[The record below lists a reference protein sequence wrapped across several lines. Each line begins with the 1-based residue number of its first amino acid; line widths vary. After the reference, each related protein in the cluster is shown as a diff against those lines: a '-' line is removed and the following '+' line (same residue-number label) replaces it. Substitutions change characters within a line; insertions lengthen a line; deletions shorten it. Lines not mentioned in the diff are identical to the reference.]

1 MDWLYYSDIGKKI
14 KTVRINPRRIMLPGN
29 KAHLLLVDDDER
41 ILSLLS
47 AYLSKN
53 NFLISSARNSKEDRC
68 LLDYFEFDLLVI
80 DIMMPGE
87 SGLDLLE
94 SIRKQTNV
102 PAIFLSAKGESKDKI
117 SGLEIG
123 ADDYLSKPF
132 EPKELLLR
140 LERLLIR
147 NEKKD
152 YNKSGRSIE
161 IGSKIF
167 DLQRLELHHENDLIK
182 LTNLETSL
190 LNFFVLN
197 PEKTIS
203 REMVINGL
211 DLSQGK
217 QDLNIRNVDVQITR
231 LRKKIE
237 EDPTNPR
244 HLKTIRGKGYR
255 FLP

>member
-1 MDWLYYSDIGKKI
+1 MS
-14 KTVRINPRRIMLPGN
+14 GN
-29 KAHLLLVDDDER
+29 KAHLLLVDDDKR

-47 AYLSKN
+47 TYLSKN
-53 NFLISSARNSKEDRC
+53 NFLVSSARNSIEARS
-68 LLDYFEFDLLVI
+68 LLNYFEFDLLII

-87 SGLDLLE
+87 NGLNLLE

-140 LERLLIR
+140 LERLLLR
-147 NEKKD
+147 NNRKSSNETDRYVKIG
-152 YNKSGRSIE
+152 NKV
-161 IGSKIF
+161 F
-167 DLQRLELHHENDLIK
+167 DLYRMELSYENRIVK
-182 LTNLETSL
+182 LTNLEMSL
-190 LNFFVLN
+190 LKFLVLN

-203 REMVINGL
+203 RAMVL
-211 DLSQGK
+211 K
-217 QDLNIRNVDVQITR
+217 DLNLNQEDKDINQRNVDVQITR

-237 EDPTNPR
+237 QDPKNPR
-244 HLKTIRGKGYR
+244 HLKTVRGRGYR

>member
-1 MDWLYYSDIGKKI
+1 MHYSDIGRKI
-14 KTVRINPRRIMLPGN
+14 KTLHKIPRRIILSEN

-53 NFLISSARNSKEDRC
+53 NFLISSAHNSTEARC

-87 SGLDLLE
+87 SGLELLE
-94 SIRKQTNV
+94 NIRKQTNV

-147 NEKKD
+147 NANKD
-152 YNKSGRSIE
+152 SNKAVRSIA
-161 IGSKIF
+161 IGDKIF
-167 DLQRLELHHENDLIK
+167 DLQRLELHHENYLIK
-182 LTNLETSL
+182 LTSLETSL

-211 DLSQGK
+211 DLK
-217 QDLNIRNVDVQITR
+217 QRGQDFNKRNVDVQITR

-237 EDPTNPR
+237 TDPTNPR
-244 HLKTIRGKGYR
+244 HLKTIRGQGYR

>member
-1 MDWLYYSDIGKKI
+1 MSE
-14 KTVRINPRRIMLPGN
+14 N
-29 KAHLLLVDDDER
+29 KAHLLLVDDDKR

-47 AYLSKN
+47 TYLSKN
-53 NFLISSARNSKEDRC
+53 NFLVSSARNSIEARS
-68 LLDYFEFDLLVI
+68 LLNYFEFDLLII

-87 SGLDLLE
+87 NGLNLLE

-140 LERLLIR
+140 LERLLLR
-147 NEKKD
+147 N
-152 YNKSGRSIE
+152 NRKSSNETDRYVE
-161 IGSKIF
+161 IGNKVF
-167 DLQRLELHHENDLIK
+167 DLYRMELSYENRIVK
-182 LTNLETSL
+182 LTNLEISL
-190 LNFFVLN
+190 LKFLVLN

-203 REMVINGL
+203 REMVL
-211 DLSQGK
+211 K
-217 QDLNIRNVDVQITR
+217 DLNLNHEDKDINQRNVDVQITR

-237 EDPTNPR
+237 QDPKNPR
-244 HLKTIRGKGYR
+244 HLKTVRGRGYR

>member
-1 MDWLYYSDIGKKI
+1 MSD
-14 KTVRINPRRIMLPGN
+14 N
-29 KAHLLLVDDDER
+29 KAHLLLVDDDKR

-47 AYLSKN
+47 TYLSKN
-53 NFLISSARNSKEDRC
+53 NFLVSSARNSIEARS
-68 LLDYFEFDLLVI
+68 LLNYFEFDLLII

-87 SGLDLLE
+87 NGLNLLK

-140 LERLLIR
+140 LERLLLR
-147 NEKKD
+147 N
-152 YNKSGRSIE
+152 NRKSSNETDRYVE
-161 IGSKIF
+161 IGNKVF
-167 DLQRLELHHENDLIK
+167 DLYRMELSYENRIVK
-182 LTNLETSL
+182 LTNLEISL
-190 LNFFVLN
+190 LKFLVLN

-203 REMVINGL
+203 RAMVL
-211 DLSQGK
+211 K
-217 QDLNIRNVDVQITR
+217 DLNLNQEDKDINQRNVDVQITR

-237 EDPTNPR
+237 QDPKNPR
-244 HLKTIRGKGYR
+244 HLKTVRGRGYR

>member
-1 MDWLYYSDIGKKI
+1 MSK
-14 KTVRINPRRIMLPGN
+14 N
-29 KAHLLLVDDDER
+29 KSHLLLVDDDKR

-47 AYLSKN
+47 TYLSKN
-53 NFLISSARNSKEDRC
+53 NFLVSSAYNSIEARS
-68 LLDYFEFDLLVI
+68 LLNYFEFDLLII

-87 SGLDLLE
+87 NGLNLLE

-140 LERLLIR
+140 LERLLLR
-147 NEKKD
+147 N
-152 YNKSGRSIE
+152 NRKSSNETDRYVE
-161 IGSKIF
+161 IGNKVF
-167 DLQRLELHHENDLIK
+167 DLYRMELSYENRIVK
-182 LTNLETSL
+182 LTNLEMSL
-190 LNFFVLN
+190 LKFLVLN

-203 REMVINGL
+203 RAMVL
-211 DLSQGK
+211 K
-217 QDLNIRNVDVQITR
+217 DLNLNQEDKDINQRNVDVQITR

-237 EDPTNPR
+237 QDPKNPR
-244 HLKTIRGKGYR
+244 HLKTVRGRGYR

>member
-1 MDWLYYSDIGKKI
+1 MSD
-14 KTVRINPRRIMLPGN
+14 NN
-29 KAHLLLVDDDER
+29 AHLLLVDDDER

-47 AYLSKN
+47 AFLSKN
-53 NFLISSARNSKEDRC
+53 KFLISSARNSTEARC
-68 LLDYFEFDLLVI
+68 LLTYFEFDLLI
-80 DIMMPGE
+80 LDIMMPGE
-87 SGLDLLE
+87 SGLELLE
-94 SIRKQTNV
+94 SIRTRENV
-102 PAIFLSAKGESKDKI
+102 PAIFLSAKGESSDKI

-147 NEKKD
+147 NKSNIPEKPGNRVVIG
-152 YNKSGRSIE
+152 NKV
-161 IGSKIF
+161 F
-167 DLQRLELHHENDLIK
+167 DLQRLELYQDNSLVK
-182 LTNLETSL
+182 LTSLEISL
-190 LNFFVLN
+190 LNFFALN
-197 PEKTIS
+197 PTKTIS

-217 QDLNIRNVDVQITR
+217 QDLNKRNVDVQITR

-237 EDPTNPR
+237 PDPTNPR
-244 HLKTIRGKGYR
+244 HLKTIRGKGYQ

>member
-1 MDWLYYSDIGKKI
+1 MSE
-14 KTVRINPRRIMLPGN
+14 N
-29 KAHLLLVDDDER
+29 KAHLLIVDDDTR

-47 AYLSKN
+47 TYLSKN
-53 NFLISSARNSKEDRC
+53 NFLVSSARNSIEARS
-68 LLDYFEFDLLVI
+68 LLNYFEFDLLII

-87 SGLDLLE
+87 NGLNLLK

-140 LERLLIR
+140 LERLLLR
-147 NEKKD
+147 ND
-152 YNKSGRSIE
+152 RKSSNETDRYVE
-161 IGSKIF
+161 IGNKVF
-167 DLQRLELHHENDLIK
+167 DLYRMELSYENRIVK
-182 LTNLETSL
+182 LTNLEISL
-190 LNFFVLN
+190 LKFLVLN

-203 REMVINGL
+203 REMVL
-211 DLSQGK
+211 K
-217 QDLNIRNVDVQITR
+217 DLNLNQEDKDINQRNVDVQITR

-237 EDPTNPR
+237 QDPKNPR
-244 HLKTIRGKGYR
+244 HLKTVRGRGYR

>member
-1 MDWLYYSDIGKKI
+1 M
-14 KTVRINPRRIMLPGN
+14 PRK
-29 KAHLLLVDDDER
+29 KAHLLLVDDDKR

-53 NFLISSARNSKEDRC
+53 EFLISNARNSKEARC

-94 SIRKQTNV
+94 SIRKQKNV

-147 NEKKD
+147 NKKEGSK
-152 YNKSGRSIE
+152 KSGKSIE
-161 IGSKIF
+161 IGNKIF
-167 DLQRLELHHENDLIK
+167 DLQRLELYQENHLIK
-182 LTNLETSL
+182 LTNLEASL
-190 LNFFVLN
+190 LNLFALS
-197 PEKTIS
+197 PEKIIS
-203 REMVINGL
+203 REMVIKGL
-211 DLSQGK
+211 DLSQGRE
-217 QDLNIRNVDVQITR
+217 DLNERNVDVQITR

-237 EDPTNPR
+237 PDPTNPR
-244 HLKTIRGKGYR
+244 HLKTIRGRGYR

>member
-1 MDWLYYSDIGKKI
+1 MHCEYYNDIGKKI
-14 KTVRINPRRIMLPGN
+14 KTLQTILRRIILSEN
-29 KAHLLLVDDDER
+29 KAHLLIVDDDKR

-53 NFLISSARNSKEDRC
+53 NFLISSARNSMEARR
-68 LLDYFEFDLLVI
+68 LLNYFEFDLLII

-87 SGLDLLE
+87 NGLNLLE

-102 PAIFLSAKGESKDKI
+102 PAIFLSAKGEPKDKI

-140 LERLLIR
+140 LERLLLR
-147 NEKKD
+147 N
-152 YNKSGRSIE
+152 NRKSSNETDRYVE
-161 IGSKIF
+161 IGNKVF
-167 DLQRLELHHENDLIK
+167 DLYRMELSYENRIVK
-182 LTNLETSL
+182 LTNLEISL
-190 LNFFVLN
+190 LKFLVLN

-203 REMVINGL
+203 REMVL
-211 DLSQGK
+211 K
-217 QDLNIRNVDVQITR
+217 DLNLHQEDKDINQRNVDVQITR

-237 EDPTNPR
+237 QDPKNPR
-244 HLKTIRGKGYR
+244 HLKTVRGRGYR

>member
-1 MDWLYYSDIGKKI
+1 MSD
-14 KTVRINPRRIMLPGN
+14 N
-29 KAHLLLVDDDER
+29 KAHLLLVDDDKR

-47 AYLSKN
+47 TYLSKN
-53 NFLISSARNSKEDRC
+53 NFLVSSARNSIEARS
-68 LLDYFEFDLLVI
+68 LLNYFEFDLLII

-87 SGLDLLE
+87 NGLNLLK

-140 LERLLIR
+140 LERLLLR
-147 NEKKD
+147 N
-152 YNKSGRSIE
+152 NRKSSNETDRYVE
-161 IGSKIF
+161 IGNKVF
-167 DLQRLELHHENDLIK
+167 DLYRMELSYENRIVK
-182 LTNLETSL
+182 LTNLEISL
-190 LNFFVLN
+190 LKFLVLN

-203 REMVINGL
+203 REMVL
-211 DLSQGK
+211 K
-217 QDLNIRNVDVQITR
+217 DLNLNQEDKDINQRNVDVQITR

-237 EDPTNPR
+237 QDPKNPR
-244 HLKTIRGKGYR
+244 HLKTVRGRGYR

>member
-1 MDWLYYSDIGKKI
+1 MSE
-14 KTVRINPRRIMLPGN
+14 N
-29 KAHLLLVDDDER
+29 KAHLLLVDDDKR

-47 AYLSKN
+47 TYLSKN
-53 NFLISSARNSKEDRC
+53 NFLVSSARNSVEARS
-68 LLDYFEFDLLVI
+68 LLNYFEFDLLII

-87 SGLDLLE
+87 NGLDLLE

-140 LERLLIR
+140 LERLLLR
-147 NEKKD
+147 N
-152 YNKSGRSIE
+152 NRKSSNETDRYVE
-161 IGSKIF
+161 IGNKVF
-167 DLQRLELHHENDLIK
+167 DLYRMELSYENRIVK
-182 LTNLETSL
+182 LTNLEISL
-190 LNFFVLN
+190 LKFLVLN

-203 REMVINGL
+203 REMVL
-211 DLSQGK
+211 K
-217 QDLNIRNVDVQITR
+217 DLNLHQEDKDINQRNVDVQITR

-237 EDPTNPR
+237 QDPKNPR
-244 HLKTIRGKGYR
+244 HLKTVRGRGYR

>member
-1 MDWLYYSDIGKKI
+1 MSE
-14 KTVRINPRRIMLPGN
+14 N
-29 KAHLLLVDDDER
+29 KAHLLLVDDDKR

-47 AYLSKN
+47 TYLSKN
-53 NFLISSARNSKEDRC
+53 NFLVSSARNSIEARS
-68 LLDYFEFDLLVI
+68 LLNYFEFDLLII

-87 SGLDLLE
+87 NGLNLLE

-140 LERLLIR
+140 LERLLLR
-147 NEKKD
+147 N
-152 YNKSGRSIE
+152 NRKSSNETDRYVE
-161 IGSKIF
+161 IGNKVF
-167 DLQRLELHHENDLIK
+167 DLYRMELSYENRIVK
-182 LTNLETSL
+182 LTNLEISL
-190 LNFFVLN
+190 LKFLVLN

-203 REMVINGL
+203 REMVL
-211 DLSQGK
+211 K
-217 QDLNIRNVDVQITR
+217 DLNLNQEDKDINQRNVDVQITR

-237 EDPTNPR
+237 LDPKNPR
-244 HLKTIRGKGYR
+244 HLKTVRGRGYR

>member
-1 MDWLYYSDIGKKI
+1 MSE
-14 KTVRINPRRIMLPGN
+14 N
-29 KAHLLLVDDDER
+29 KAHLLLVDDDKR

-47 AYLSKN
+47 TYLSKN
-53 NFLISSARNSKEDRC
+53 NFLVSSARNSIEARS
-68 LLDYFEFDLLVI
+68 LLNYFEFDLLII

-87 SGLDLLE
+87 NGLNLLE

-140 LERLLIR
+140 LERLLLR
-147 NEKKD
+147 N
-152 YNKSGRSIE
+152 NRKSSNETDRYVE
-161 IGSKIF
+161 IGNKVF
-167 DLQRLELHHENDLIK
+167 DLYRMELSYENRIVK
-182 LTNLETSL
+182 LTNLEISL
-190 LNFFVLN
+190 LKFLVLN

-203 REMVINGL
+203 RAMVL
-211 DLSQGK
+211 K
-217 QDLNIRNVDVQITR
+217 DLNLNQEDKDINQRNVDVQITR

-237 EDPTNPR
+237 QDPKNPR
-244 HLKTIRGKGYR
+244 HLKTVRGRGYR

>member
-1 MDWLYYSDIGKKI
+1 MS
-14 KTVRINPRRIMLPGN
+14 GN
-29 KAHLLLVDDDER
+29 KAHLLLVDDDKR

-47 AYLSKN
+47 TYLSKN
-53 NFLISSARNSKEDRC
+53 NFLVSSARNSIEARS
-68 LLDYFEFDLLVI
+68 LLNYFEFDLLII

-87 SGLDLLE
+87 NGLNLLE

-140 LERLLIR
+140 LERLLLR
-147 NEKKD
+147 N
-152 YNKSGRSIE
+152 NRKSSNETDRYVE
-161 IGSKIF
+161 IGNKVF
-167 DLQRLELHHENDLIK
+167 DLYRMELSYENRIVK
-182 LTNLETSL
+182 LTNLEISL
-190 LNFFVLN
+190 LKFLVLN

-203 REMVINGL
+203 REMVL
-211 DLSQGK
+211 K
-217 QDLNIRNVDVQITR
+217 DLNLNQADKDINQRNVDVQITR

-237 EDPTNPR
+237 PDPKNPR
-244 HLKTIRGKGYR
+244 HLKTVRGRGYR

>member
-1 MDWLYYSDIGKKI
+1 MSE
-14 KTVRINPRRIMLPGN
+14 N
-29 KAHLLLVDDDER
+29 KAHLLLVDDDKR

-47 AYLSKN
+47 TYLSKN
-53 NFLISSARNSKEDRC
+53 NFLVSSARNSIEARS
-68 LLDYFEFDLLVI
+68 LLNYFEFDLLII

-87 SGLDLLE
+87 NGLNLLK

-140 LERLLIR
+140 LERLLLR
-147 NEKKD
+147 N
-152 YNKSGRSIE
+152 NRKSSNETDRYVE
-161 IGSKIF
+161 IGNKVF
-167 DLQRLELHHENDLIK
+167 DLYRMELSYENRIVK
-182 LTNLETSL
+182 LTNLEISL
-190 LNFFVLN
+190 LKFLVLN

-203 REMVINGL
+203 REMVL
-211 DLSQGK
+211 K
-217 QDLNIRNVDVQITR
+217 DLNLNQEDKNINQRNVDVQITR

-237 EDPTNPR
+237 QDPKNPR
-244 HLKTIRGKGYR
+244 HLKTVRGRGYR

>member
-1 MDWLYYSDIGKKI
+1 MSE
-14 KTVRINPRRIMLPGN
+14 N
-29 KAHLLLVDDDER
+29 KSHLLLVDDDKR

-47 AYLSKN
+47 AYLSKK
-53 NFLISSARNSKEDRC
+53 NFLVSSARNSLEARR
-68 LLDYFEFDLLVI
+68 LLNYFEFDLLII

-87 SGLDLLE
+87 NGLELLE
-94 SIRKQTNV
+94 SIRRQTDV

-140 LERLLIR
+140 LERLLLR
-147 NEKKD
+147 N
-152 YNKSGRSIE
+152 NTKSSNETDRYVE
-161 IGSKIF
+161 IGNKVF
-167 DLQRLELHHENDLIK
+167 DLYRLELYHGNRLIK
-182 LTNLETSL
+182 LTNLEISL
-190 LNFFVLN
+190 LNFLALN

-203 REMVINGL
+203 RAMVLKN
-211 DLSQGK
+211 LSLNQDDK
-217 QDLNIRNVDVQITR
+217 DLNQRNVDVQITR

-237 EDPTNPR
+237 PDPKNPR
-244 HLKTIRGKGYR
+244 HLKTVRGRGYR

>member
-1 MDWLYYSDIGKKI
+1 M
-14 KTVRINPRRIMLPGN
+14 PRN
-29 KAHLLLVDDDER
+29 KAHLLLVDDDKR

-53 NFLISSARNSKEDRC
+53 EFLISSARNSTEARC
-68 LLDYFEFDLLVI
+68 LLDYFEFDLLII

-140 LERLLIR
+140 LERLLRR
-147 NEKKD
+147 NQKEGS
-152 YNKSGRSIE
+152 NNSGKSIE
-161 IGSKIF
+161 IGDKIF
-167 DLQRLELHHENDLIK
+167 DLQRLELHQANHLIK
-182 LTNLETSL
+182 LTNLEASL
-190 LNFFVLN
+190 LNFFALN
-197 PEKTIS
+197 PEKIIS
-203 REMVINGL
+203 REMVINDL
-211 DLSQGK
+211 DLSQGR
-217 QDLNIRNVDVQITR
+217 QDLNKRNVDVQITR

-237 EDPTNPR
+237 PDPTNPR
-244 HLKTIRGKGYR
+244 HLKTIRGRGYR

>member
-1 MDWLYYSDIGKKI
+1 MSD
-14 KTVRINPRRIMLPGN
+14 N
-29 KAHLLLVDDDER
+29 KAHLLLVDDDKR

-47 AYLSKN
+47 TYLSKN
-53 NFLISSARNSKEDRC
+53 NFLVSSARNSIEARS
-68 LLDYFEFDLLVI
+68 LLNYFEFDLLII

-87 SGLDLLE
+87 NGLDLLE
-94 SIRKQTNV
+94 SIREQTNV

-140 LERLLIR
+140 LERLLLR
-147 NEKKD
+147 N
-152 YNKSGRSIE
+152 NRKSSNETDRYVE
-161 IGSKIF
+161 IGNKVF
-167 DLQRLELHHENDLIK
+167 DLYRMELSYENRIVK
-182 LTNLETSL
+182 LTNLEISL
-190 LNFFVLN
+190 LKFLVLN

-203 REMVINGL
+203 RAMVL
-211 DLSQGK
+211 K
-217 QDLNIRNVDVQITR
+217 DLNLNQEDKDINQRNVDVQITR

-237 EDPTNPR
+237 QDPKNPR
-244 HLKTIRGKGYR
+244 HLKTVRGRGYR

>member
-1 MDWLYYSDIGKKI
+1 M
-14 KTVRINPRRIMLPGN
+14 PRN
-29 KAHLLLVDDDER
+29 KAHLLLVDDDKR

-53 NFLISSARNSKEDRC
+53 EFLISSARNSTEARC

-94 SIRKQTNV
+94 SIRKQKSV

-147 NEKKD
+147 NQKED
-152 YNKSGRSIE
+152 SNKSRKSIA
-161 IGSKIF
+161 IGDKIF
-167 DLQRLELHHENDLIK
+167 DLKRLELYHENHLIK
-182 LTNLETSL
+182 LTNLEASL
-190 LNFFVLN
+190 LNFFALN
-197 PEKTIS
+197 PEKIIS

-211 DLSQGK
+211 DLSQGR
-217 QDLNIRNVDVQITR
+217 QDLNERNVDVQITR

-237 EDPTNPR
+237 PDPTNPR
-244 HLKTIRGKGYR
+244 HLKTIRGRGYR

>member
-1 MDWLYYSDIGKKI
+1 MS
-14 KTVRINPRRIMLPGN
+14 GN
-29 KAHLLLVDDDER
+29 KAHLLLVDDDKR

-47 AYLSKN
+47 TYLSKN
-53 NFLISSARNSKEDRC
+53 NFLVSSARNSIEARS
-68 LLDYFEFDLLVI
+68 LLNFFEFDLLII

-87 SGLDLLE
+87 NGLNLLK

-140 LERLLIR
+140 LERLLLR
-147 NEKKD
+147 N
-152 YNKSGRSIE
+152 NRKSSNETDRYVE
-161 IGSKIF
+161 IGNKVF
-167 DLQRLELHHENDLIK
+167 DLYRMELSYENRIVK
-182 LTNLETSL
+182 LTNLEISL
-190 LNFFVLN
+190 LKFLVLN

-203 REMVINGL
+203 REMVL
-211 DLSQGK
+211 K
-217 QDLNIRNVDVQITR
+217 DLNLNQEDKDINQRNVDVQITR

-237 EDPTNPR
+237 QDPKNPR
-244 HLKTIRGKGYR
+244 HLKTVRGRGYR

>member
-1 MDWLYYSDIGKKI
+1 MSD
-14 KTVRINPRRIMLPGN
+14 N
-29 KAHLLLVDDDER
+29 KAHLLLVDDDKR

-47 AYLSKN
+47 TYLSKN
-53 NFLISSARNSKEDRC
+53 NFLVSSARNSIEARS
-68 LLDYFEFDLLVI
+68 LLNYFEFDLLII

-87 SGLDLLE
+87 NGLNLLE

-140 LERLLIR
+140 LERLLLR
-147 NEKKD
+147 NNRKSSNETD
-152 YNKSGRSIE
+152 RYVEFGNKV
-161 IGSKIF
+161 F
-167 DLQRLELHHENDLIK
+167 DLYRMELSYENRIVK
-182 LTNLETSL
+182 LTNLEISL
-190 LNFFVLN
+190 LKFLVLN

-203 REMVINGL
+203 REMVL
-211 DLSQGK
+211 K
-217 QDLNIRNVDVQITR
+217 DLNLNQEDKDINQRNVDVQITR

-237 EDPTNPR
+237 QDPKNPR
-244 HLKTIRGKGYR
+244 HLKTVRGRGYR

>member
-1 MDWLYYSDIGKKI
+1 M
-14 KTVRINPRRIMLPGN
+14 PRN
-29 KAHLLLVDDDER
+29 KAHLLLVDDDKR

-53 NFLISSARNSKEDRC
+53 EFLISSARNSTEARC

-94 SIRKQTNV
+94 SIRKQTSV

-147 NEKKD
+147 NEKEGSK
-152 YNKSGRSIE
+152 KSGKSIE
-161 IGSKIF
+161 IGNKIF
-167 DLQRLELHHENDLIK
+167 DLQRLELYHENHLIK
-182 LTNLETSL
+182 LTNLEASL
-190 LNFFVLN
+190 LNLFALN
-197 PEKTIS
+197 PEKIIS
-203 REMVINGL
+203 RETVM
-211 DLSQGK
+211 K
-217 QDLNIRNVDVQITR
+217 TLNFSDRKRESNERNVDVQITR

-237 EDPTNPR
+237 PDPTNPR
-244 HLKTIRGKGYR
+244 HLKTVRGKGYQ

>member
-1 MDWLYYSDIGKKI
+1 M
-14 KTVRINPRRIMLPGN
+14 PRN
-29 KAHLLLVDDDER
+29 KAHLLLVDDDKR
-41 ILSLLS
+41 ILSLLG
-47 AYLSKN
+47 AYLSRN
-53 NFLISSARNSKEDRC
+53 GFLISSARNSTEARC
-68 LLDYFEFDLLVI
+68 FLDFFEFDLLVI

-94 SIRKQTNV
+94 SIRRQTSV

-147 NEKKD
+147 NEREGS
-152 YNKSGRSIE
+152 NKSGKSIE
-161 IGSKIF
+161 IGNKIF
-167 DLQRLELHHENDLIK
+167 DFQRLELYHGNHLIK
-182 LTNLETSL
+182 LTNLEASL
-190 LNFFVLN
+190 LNFFALN
-197 PEKTIS
+197 PEKIIS
-203 REMVINGL
+203 REMIINGL
-211 DLSQGK
+211 DLSQGR
-217 QDLNIRNVDVQITR
+217 QDLNKRNVDVQITR

-237 EDPTNPR
+237 PDPTNPM
-244 HLKTIRGKGYR
+244 HLKTIRGRGYR

>member
-1 MDWLYYSDIGKKI
+1 LSE
-14 KTVRINPRRIMLPGN
+14 N
-29 KAHLLLVDDDER
+29 KAHLLLVDDDKR

-47 AYLSKN
+47 TYLSKN
-53 NFLISSARNSKEDRC
+53 NFLVSSARNSIEARS
-68 LLDYFEFDLLVI
+68 LLNYFEFDLLII

-87 SGLDLLE
+87 NGLNLLE

-140 LERLLIR
+140 LERLLLR
-147 NEKKD
+147 N
-152 YNKSGRSIE
+152 NRKSSNETDRYVE
-161 IGSKIF
+161 IGNKVF
-167 DLQRLELHHENDLIK
+167 DLYRMELSYENRIVK
-182 LTNLETSL
+182 LTNLEISL
-190 LNFFVLN
+190 LKFLVLN

-203 REMVINGL
+203 REMVL
-211 DLSQGK
+211 K
-217 QDLNIRNVDVQITR
+217 DLNLNQGDKDINQRNVDVQITR

-237 EDPTNPR
+237 QDPKNPR
-244 HLKTIRGKGYR
+244 HLKTVRGRGYR

>member
-1 MDWLYYSDIGKKI
+1 MH
-14 KTVRINPRRIMLPGN
+14 RN
-29 KAHLLLVDDDER
+29 KAHLLLVDDDKR

-53 NFLISSARNSKEDRC
+53 EFLISSARNSTEARC

-94 SIRKQTNV
+94 SIRKEKSV

-147 NEKKD
+147 NEREGSK
-152 YNKSGRSIE
+152 KSGKSIE
-161 IGSKIF
+161 IGNKIF
-167 DLQRLELHHENDLIK
+167 DLQRLELYHENHLIK
-182 LTNLETSL
+182 LTNL
-190 LNFFVLN
+190 
-197 PEKTIS
+197 
-203 REMVINGL
+203 
-211 DLSQGK
+211 
-217 QDLNIRNVDVQITR
+217 
-231 LRKKIE
+231 
-237 EDPTNPR
+237 
-244 HLKTIRGKGYR
+244 
-255 FLP
+255 

>member
-1 MDWLYYSDIGKKI
+1 L
-14 KTVRINPRRIMLPGN
+14 PRN
-29 KAHLLLVDDDER
+29 KAHLLLVDDDKR

-53 NFLISSARNSKEDRC
+53 EFLISSARNSTEARC

-94 SIRKQTNV
+94 SIRKQKSV

-147 NEKKD
+147 NDKEGL
-152 YNKSGRSIE
+152 NKSGRSIE
-161 IGSKIF
+161 IGNKIF
-167 DLQRLELHHENDLIK
+167 DFQRLELYHGNDLIK
-182 LTNLETSL
+182 LTNLEASL
-190 LNFFVLN
+190 LSFFALN
-197 PEKTIS
+197 PEKIIS

-211 DLSQGK
+211 DLSQGR
-217 QDLNIRNVDVQITR
+217 QDLNKRNVDVQITR

-237 EDPTNPR
+237 PDPTNPR
-244 HLKTIRGKGYR
+244 HLKTIRGRGYR